1 LRHRDEFLVSLI
13 EPHGNLRLSF
23 SDRSVTE
30 SPCARLVDPRF
41 DLTIQSGPGP
51 SRWEVALVLRPESA
65 NLRGR
70 GIVAF
75 LHVIKGSRPGQVLEL
90 RGERMVLG
98 RHPSCEIVL
107 DNAAVSRQH
116 AQILN
121 RRGSFFLEDL
131 RSRNRTFLNGTPID
145 ARMPLNDADE
155 VTICDIVLQFFHAR
169 KEDRDESTPGR
180 PSGEIPRDDPRR
192 TRAMPQLPPGD
203 SSDDD
208 ATESSS
214 IITTMDAKSV
224 PTMRLGVKPEVK
236 LRAIL
241 EMSNTLARTLKLD
254 DVLQSLLDG
263 CFKVFPQA
271 DSGFVML
278 AGTEERE
285 NIVKASFARGGD
297 ATGSVRMSKTILRTA
312 MQSGEAIL
320 SADALED
327 SRFDASESLDG
338 LSIRSMIV
346 VPLISKGESLGAIQL
361 QTQSLRH
368 QFTQSDLDVL
378 ISVGSQA
385 ILAIENARL
394 HEDLLRRSDIER
406 ELRFATQVQLG
417 FLPEVRPAPPGYEF
431 FDYYEPAE
439 RVGGDYFDYIPLNDG
454 RIAIGLADVAG
465 KGIPA
470 ALLMARLYSS
480 VRLHMFSQPTPGKVL
495 SGLNAEIYSQSMGHR
510 FVTFVLLILDP
521 VRHEITIANAGHLP
535 PIVRKADGTAA
546 STGRQESGMP
556 LGINPEYTYGEL
568 KLPFEA
574 GTSLVVYT
582 DGITEAMNAAN
593 ELFGRVRLEQ
603 FVSSVAGTAE
613 ELTKAIVTEVDHFCG
628 TRPQRDD
635 MCLVCLRRLDDS
647 TPLRDDSTCPSMS
660 VIADV
665 PRPKDPEQA

>member
-1 LRHRDEFLVSLI
+1 
-13 EPHGNLRLSF
+13 
-23 SDRSVTE
+23 
-30 SPCARLVDPRF
+30 
-41 DLTIQSGPGP
+41 
-51 SRWEVALVLRPESA
+51 
-65 NLRGR
+65 
-70 GIVAF
+70 VAF

-121 RRGSFFLEDL
+121 RRGTFFLEDL
-131 RSRNRTFLNGTPID
+131 RSRNRTYLNGTPID
-145 ARMPLNDADE
+145 ARTPLNDADE
-155 VTICDIVLQFFHAR
+155 VTICDIVLQFFHAP
-169 KEDRDESTPGR
+169 KDDSIGVSTPGR
-180 PSGEIPRDDPRR
+180 PKSVSDRDDPRR
-192 TRAMPQLPPGD
+192 TRMDVTLPPTD
-203 SSDDD
+203 SSDDAAD
-208 ATESSS
+208 QSSS
-214 IITTMDAKSV
+214 IITTLDAKSAA
-224 PTMRLGVKPEVK
+224 TLRLGVKPEVK

-241 EMSNTLARTLKLD
+241 EMSNMLARTLKLD

-278 AGTEERE
+278 AAGEERE
-285 NIVKASFARGGD
+285 SIVKAALARGGD
-297 ATGSVRMSKTILRTA
+297 ATGSVRMSNTILRTA

-338 LSIRSMIV
+338 LGIRSMIC
-346 VPLISKGESLGAIQL
+346 VPLMAKGGEALGAIQL

-417 FLPEVRPAPPGYEF
+417 FLPEIRPNPPGYEF

-439 RVGGDYFDYIPLNDG
+439 RVGGDYFDYIQLNDG
-454 RIAIGLADVAG
+454 RIAIALADVAG

-480 VRLHMFSQPTPGKVL
+480 VRLHLFSQPTPAKAL
-495 SGLNAEIYSQSMGHR
+495 SALNAEIHAQGMGHR
-510 FVTFVLLILDP
+510 FVTFVLLTLDP
-521 VRHEITIANAGHLP
+521 VRHETTLVNAGHLP
-535 PIVRKADGTAA
+535 PIVRTADGQ
-546 STGRQESGMP
+546 STSVGRKESGMP
-556 LGINPEYTYGEL
+556 LGINPEQEYREITLALES
-568 KLPFEA
+568 
-574 GTSLVVYT
+574 GTSVVLYT
-582 DGITEAMNAAN
+582 DGITESMNAAN
-593 ELFGRVRLEQ
+593 DLFGRVRLEN
-603 FVSSVAGTAE
+603 FVSSISGSSE
-613 ELTKAIVTEVDHFCG
+613 DLTKAIVTEVDRFCG

-635 MCLVCLRRLDDS
+635 MCLVCLRRLDD
-647 TPLRDDSTCPSMS
+647 PGPKDDTTCPSIP
-660 VIADV
+660 VVAD
-665 PRPKDPEQA
+665 

>member
-1 LRHRDEFLVSLI
+1 L
-13 EPHGNLRLSF
+13 
-23 SDRSVTE
+23 
-30 SPCARLVDPRF
+30 
-41 DLTIQSGPGP
+41 
-51 SRWEVALVLRPESA
+51 
-65 NLRGR
+65 
-70 GIVAF
+70 IVAF

-90 RGERMVLG
+90 RGDRMVLG

-121 RRGSFFLEDL
+121 RRGTFFLEDL
-131 RSRNRTFLNGTPID
+131 RSRNRTYLNGAPID
-145 ARMPLNDADE
+145 TRTPLNDADE
-155 VTICDIVLQFFHAR
+155 VTICDIVLQFFLAR
-169 KEDRDESTPGR
+169 KDESSDASAPGK
-180 PSGEIPRDDPRR
+180 PTGLPVRDDPRR
-192 TRAMPQLPPGD
+192 TRMDVTMPPTD
-203 SSDDD
+203 SSDDAVD
-208 ATESSS
+208 QSSS
-214 IITTMDAKSV
+214 IITTLDAKSAA
-224 PTMRLGVKPEVK
+224 TMRLGVKPEVK

-241 EMSNTLARTLKLD
+241 EMSNMLARTLKLD

-278 AGTEERE
+278 AGGEDRE
-285 NIVKASFARGGD
+285 SIVKASLARGGD
-297 ATGSVRMSKTILRTA
+297 ATGSVRMSNTILRTA

-338 LSIRSMIV
+338 LGIRSMIC
-346 VPLISKGESLGAIQL
+346 VPLMAKGGEALGAIQL

-417 FLPEVRPAPPGYEF
+417 FLPEIRPNPPGYEF

-439 RVGGDYFDYIPLNDG
+439 RVGGDYFDYIQLNDG
-454 RIAIGLADVAG
+454 RTAIALADVAG

-480 VRLHMFSQPTPGKVL
+480 VRLHLFSQPTPAKAL
-495 SGLNAEIYSQSMGHR
+495 SALNAEIHAQGMGHR
-510 FVTFVLLILDP
+510 FVTFVLLTLDP
-521 VRHEITIANAGHLP
+521 VRHETTIVNAGHLP
-535 PIVRKADGTAA
+535 PIVRTADGQ
-546 STGRQESGMP
+546 STSVGRKESGMP
-556 LGINPEYTYGEL
+556 LGINPEQEYREITLALE
-568 KLPFEA
+568 P
-574 GTSLVVYT
+574 GTSVVLYT
-582 DGITEAMNAAN
+582 DGITESMNAAN
-593 ELFGRVRLEQ
+593 ELFGRVRLEN
-603 FVSSVAGTAE
+603 FVSSTPGSSE
-613 ELTKAIVTEVDHFCG
+613 DLTKAIVTEVDHFCG

-635 MCLVCLRRLDDS
+635 MCLVCLRRLDD
-647 TPLRDDSTCPSMS
+647 PGPKDDSTCPSIPI
-660 VIADV
+660 VADRATK
-665 PRPKDPEQA
+665 P